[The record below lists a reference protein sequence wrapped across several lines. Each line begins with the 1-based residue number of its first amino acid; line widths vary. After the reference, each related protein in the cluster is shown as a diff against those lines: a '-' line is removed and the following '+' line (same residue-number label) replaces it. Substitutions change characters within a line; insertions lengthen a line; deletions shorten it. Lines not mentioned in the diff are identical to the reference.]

1 MALSGKVF
9 VCTSSWSC
17 LPFTSIN
24 NADLL
29 WRYRNAS
36 EQAELADVTPSH
48 PVKEPQ
54 QNIATD
60 DKGHNAKSV
69 NKNGHTN
76 KELKKTTT
84 GKTNTGRPTTKSK
97 NSDDDENLSTAHDSG
112 RVNENQSK
120 VKYQY
125 INIDNE
131 NENAH
136 IKCTTD
142 TIADGV
148 QIDQTRNKQPIAS
161 DIDKDTHALENN
173 DGNKQK
179 SRSCALF

>member
-1 MALSGKVF
+1 MALSKEHF
-9 VCTSSWSC
+9 VCTSYWSC
-17 LPFTSIN
+17 EPFTSIN

-29 WRYRNAS
+29 WGYRNAS

-60 DKGHNAKSV
+60 DKGQNAKSV
-69 NKNGHTN
+69 NNNGYTN
-76 KELKKTTT
+76 KEVKKTTP
-84 GKTNTGRPTTKSK
+84 GKSNTGLPTTKSK
-97 NSDDDENLSTAHDSG
+97 NSDGDENLSTAQDSG

-120 VKYQY
+120 MKYQY
-125 INIDNE
+125 NIDNE
-131 NENAH
+131 NVNAY

-142 TIADGV
+142 TITDSV
-148 QIDQTRNKQPIAS
+148 QIDQTK
-161 DIDKDTHALENN
+161 N